1 MFLPHGIVP
10 RALGV
15 CRSGQTGQTV
25 NLLAKAYGGSNPSAP
40 TCTARPHR
48 AGCCC
53 FGASLAGLPSA
64 SAHLCQP
71 APQEKLHERVP
82 RIDHEVGLLG
92 RCFRERPLHQRPHPC
107 PGEQH
112 RDHSRVGAA

>member
-40 TCTARPHR
+40 TCTARPSG
-48 AGCCC
+48 AGCC
-53 FGASLAGLPSA
+53 FLPLRLAGRLSA
-64 SAHLCQP
+64 PPDLCQP
-71 APQEKLHERVP
+71 APEKELHERVP
-82 RIDHEVGLLG
+82 RVDHEI
-92 RCFRERPLHQRPHPC
+92 
-107 PGEQH
+107 
-112 RDHSRVGAA
+112 